1 MSGLYGVMKMGA
13 SNTTASYLILA
24 VLAGIAISRI
34 PKGEK

>member
-1 MSGLYGVMKMGA
+1 MTGLYGMMKMGA
-13 SNTTASYLILA
+13 SNMTTSYLILA